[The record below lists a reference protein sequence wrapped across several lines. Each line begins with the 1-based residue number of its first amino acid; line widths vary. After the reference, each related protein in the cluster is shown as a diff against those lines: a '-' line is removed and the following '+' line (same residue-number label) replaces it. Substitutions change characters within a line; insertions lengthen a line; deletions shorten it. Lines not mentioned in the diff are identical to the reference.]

1 MKINKTTIT
10 CLALVVI
17 FFTAASFKSIGESSY
32 KGRSELEQ
40 LYQKAKDDHKEL
52 AEFEAS
58 YLEYQAKLSSE
69 RSKIHQKLNARE
81 FLHSQAKSLIN
92 SIRNESI
99 KKHAQTIQSSY
110 YAQFQSLRKKHTD
123 ATNPISAELSISAD
137 WFNAMK
143 VAYVLEQNRLIER
156 QIEEDM
162 KNNTVTIAKVKELN
176 ASGKRLLTKML
187 TPAD

>member
-99 KKHAQTIQSSY
+99 KKH
-110 YAQFQSLRKKHTD
+110 TD